1 MASKKLSAK
10 PTMREAFQAAQGP
23 AVARRNGRGNG
34 QGPAVNRKDRED
46 SDDRMS
52 PPTGTTSTVPGKR
65 MSPPTSTT
73 STVPEKRMSPPT
85 GTTSTVPEKVKK
97 ANKKSYPKIKKK

>member
-10 PTMREAFQAAQGP
+10 PTMREAFKAAQGP
-23 AVARRNGRGNG
+23 AVARPNGRGNG
-34 QGPAVNRKDRED
+34 QGPAVNRKDKED
-46 SDDRMS
+46 SDDN
-52 PPTGTTSTVPGKR
+52 
-65 MSPPTSTT
+65 
-73 STVPEKRMSPPT
+73 MSPPT

>member
-23 AVARRNGRGNG
+23 AVARPNGRGNG
-34 QGPAVNRKDRED
+34 QGPAVNRKD
-46 SDDRMS
+46 SDDN
-52 PPTGTTSTVPGKR
+52 
-65 MSPPTSTT
+65 
-73 STVPEKRMSPPT
+73 MSPPT

>member
-34 QGPAVNRKDRED
+34 QGPAVNRKDKED
-46 SDDRMS
+46 SDDN
-52 PPTGTTSTVPGKR
+52 
-65 MSPPTSTT
+65 
-73 STVPEKRMSPPT
+73 MSPPT